1 MPPRI
6 GIDPDFDFL
15 NILFGTPSEMANLLD
30 GGRTGKIP
38 AARKA
43 FTDKPN
49 PSSCDTWDLHRSHRV
64 FVSES

>member
-1 MPPRI
+1 MLLRI

-30 GGRTGKIP
+30 GARTGKISG
-38 AARKA
+38 ARKA
-43 FTDKPN
+43 LTDTPD
-49 PSSCDTWDLHRSHRV
+49 PGSCDTWGPHRSHRV